1 MANKTVY
8 LEALATFSTPA
19 TAREVHE
26 KAKEIFGDQVRGES
40 ISARQSLV
48 RYVALGRA
56 RKVGTKFVIVA
67 DALDET
73 AQLNARL
80 RMAEALIER
89 LKQRIAELEDMITK
103 T

>member
-1 MANKTVY
+1 V
-8 LEALATFSTPA
+8 P
-19 TAREVHE
+19 
-26 KAKEIFGDQVRGES
+26 
-40 ISARQSLV
+40 
-48 RYVALGRA
+48 
-56 RKVGTKFVIVA
+56 

-89 LKQRIAELEDMITK
+89 LKQRIAELEAIITK

>member
-8 LEALATFSTPA
+8 LEALATFSEPA
-19 TAREVHE
+19 TVREIHE
-26 KAKEIFGDQVRGES
+26 KAKEMFGDQVRGES

-48 RYVALGRA
+48 RYVGLGRA
-56 RKVGTKFVIVA
+56 RKVGTRFAIVP

-73 AQLNARL
+73 AQLNTRL

-89 LKQRIAELEDMITK
+89 LKQRIAELEAIITK